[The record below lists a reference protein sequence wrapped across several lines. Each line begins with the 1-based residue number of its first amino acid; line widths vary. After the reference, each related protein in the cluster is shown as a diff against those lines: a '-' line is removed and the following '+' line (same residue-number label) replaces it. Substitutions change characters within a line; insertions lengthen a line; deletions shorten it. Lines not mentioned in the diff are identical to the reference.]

1 MGPRSVG
8 WEDRLTRVIRDWRKQ
23 RYDWSEPCGIFMA
36 DCVVAVAGRDPL
48 ADVRGRLL
56 TKRDWAAWLR
66 REGGKVAALTRRVGP
81 EIPTESAIMGD
92 VLLADGA
99 VGIHIGCG
107 GAFLMKEGLGMVP
120 LSECE
125 KAWAVGRG

>member
-1 MGPRSVG
+1 M
-8 WEDRLTRVIRDWRKQ
+8 L
-23 RYDWSEPCGIFMA
+23 
-36 DCVVAVAGRDPL
+36 AVTGRDPL

-66 REGGKVAALTRRVGP
+66 SEGGKVAALTRRVGP
-81 EIPTESAIMGD
+81 EIPVREALMGD
-92 VLLADGA
+92 VLLAEGA
-99 VGIHIGCG
+99 VGIHIGTA
-107 GAFLMKEGLGMVP
+107 GAFLMGEGLGMVP